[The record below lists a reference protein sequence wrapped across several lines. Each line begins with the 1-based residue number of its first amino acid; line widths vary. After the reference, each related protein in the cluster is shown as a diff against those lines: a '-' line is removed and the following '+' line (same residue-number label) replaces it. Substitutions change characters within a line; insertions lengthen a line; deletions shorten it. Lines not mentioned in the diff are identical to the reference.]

1 MSTAADIRRR
11 TVVAWIL
18 FAVAVVLLVGWP
30 IAAIVNWDHI
40 VSSHARLGYLI
51 GDICIAVPLC
61 LASWHGL
68 RRSLSWARGVLL
80 FTLGAL
86 AYDVTHFLIYL
97 MQEEFL
103 SIPLPVYIVL
113 LVVVLAAIV
122 WVAAHEIDWHP
133 RG

>member
-1 MSTAADIRRR
+1 VSVAADTRRR

-30 IAAIVNWDHI
+30 IAAIIDWDHI
-40 VSSHARLGYLI
+40 VESHARLGYLI
-51 GDICIAVPLC
+51 GDIGIAVPLC

-68 RRSLSWARGVLL
+68 RRARPWARGVLL

-97 MQEEFL
+97 MQERFL
-103 SIPLPVYIVL
+103 SIPLPVYIAL
-113 LVVVLAAIV
+113 LAAVLAAIA
-122 WVAAHEIDWHP
+122 WVAAKEIP
-133 RG
+133 